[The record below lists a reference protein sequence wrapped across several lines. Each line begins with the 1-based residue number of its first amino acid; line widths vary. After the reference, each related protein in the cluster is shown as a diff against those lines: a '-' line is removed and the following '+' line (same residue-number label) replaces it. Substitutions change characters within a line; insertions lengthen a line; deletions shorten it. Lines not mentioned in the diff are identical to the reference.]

1 MKNVRMFLRL
11 IIHAI
16 RERKSRTLII
26 FFAISV
32 GIGIISALSSVYYDI
47 NTKMAKELR
56 AYGANISV
64 KAAEGDKF
72 SIEKIDNIKKI
83 LGEES
88 VVGVRPD
95 LYGVADVKSNNSV
108 LKSKMPVVVV
118 GTWFDQIDEVNPY
131 WKITGSIPVEKGV
144 GEAVLGET
152 VAKKLNYG
160 IGDKLKLTYG
170 KLSEKFIVGAV
181 IKTGGNP
188 DNKIFLD
195 IEEAW
200 KIFGNKGY
208 VNTAKLS
215 VIAGDK
221 KPKSLIASV
230 NKNVSGIEAGS
241 IKRIA
246 SSEGKILS
254 KIKSV
259 MYLVVLVILAS
270 TVLCVS
276 TTMMTI
282 IAERK
287 KEIALKKALGAS
299 NIIVISEFL
308 TEAFV
313 LGLTGGIAGYV
324 FGYLCAQLIG
334 QSVFDSYISFKI
346 VVVFATVVLSA
357 VVAGASAMFP
367 LKRVINVDP
376 SVVLKGE

>member
-1 MKNVRMFLRL
+1 MKNIRMFLRL
-11 IIHAI
+11 IINAI

-64 KAAEGDKF
+64 KAVEGDKF
-72 SIEKIDNIKKI
+72 SIAKIDKIKKI
-83 LGEES
+83 LGEKS
-88 VVGVRPD
+88 VVGMRPD
-95 LYGVADVKSNNSV
+95 LYGVADVQSNNSV

-118 GTWFDQIDEVNPY
+118 GTWFDQVDEVNPY
-131 WKITGSIPVEKGV
+131 WKIKGSIPVEKDT

-152 VAKKLNYG
+152 VAEKLNYG
-160 IGDKLKLTYG
+160 IGDKIKLTSG
-170 KLSEKFIVGAV
+170 KLSKEFIVGAV

-188 DNKIFLD
+188 DNRIFID

-208 VNTAKLS
+208 VNMAKLS
-215 VIAGDK
+215 VITGDK
-221 KPKSLIASV
+221 NLESLIASV

-246 SSEGKILS
+246 SSEGKILN

-270 TVLCVS
+270 TILCVS

-299 NIIVISEFL
+299 NMIVISEFL

-313 LGLTGGIAGYV
+313 LGLTGGIAGYI

-334 QSVFDSYISFKI
+334 QSVFASYISFRI
-346 VVVFATVVLSA
+346 AVVFATVGLSA
-357 VVAGASAMFP
+357 IVAGASAMLP

>member
-1 MKNVRMFLRL
+1 
-11 IIHAI
+11 
-16 RERKSRTLII
+16 LII

-32 GIGIISALSSVYYDI
+32 GIGTISALSSVYYDI

-72 SIEKIDNIKKI
+72 SIAKVDNIKKI
-83 LGEES
+83 LGEKS
-88 VVGVRPD
+88 VVGIRPD
-95 LYGVADVKSNNSV
+95 LYGVADVQSNNSV

-131 WKITGSIPVEKGV
+131 WKITGSLPVEKGT

-152 VAKKLNYG
+152 VAEKLNYG
-160 IGDKLKLTYG
+160 IGDKIKLTSG
-170 KLSEKFIVGAV
+170 KLSREFIVGAV
-181 IKTGGNP
+181 IKTGGGP
-188 DNKIFLD
+188 DNRIFLD

-208 VNTAKLS
+208 VNTVKLS
-215 VIAGDK
+215 VITADK
-221 KPKSLIASV
+221 NPESLIASV

-299 NIIVISEFL
+299 NMIVISEFL

-313 LGLTGGIAGYV
+313 LGLAGGIAGYV

-334 QSVFDSYISFKI
+334 QSVFDSYISFRI
-346 VVVFATVVLSA
+346 AVVFATVMLSA
-357 VVAGASAMFP
+357 IVAGASAMFP

>member
-1 MKNVRMFLRL
+1 L

>member
-131 WKITGSIPVEKGV
+131 WKITCLLYTS
-144 GEAVLGET
+144 
-152 VAKKLNYG
+152 
-160 IGDKLKLTYG
+160 
-170 KLSEKFIVGAV
+170 
-181 IKTGGNP
+181 
-188 DNKIFLD
+188 
-195 IEEAW
+195 
-200 KIFGNKGY
+200 
-208 VNTAKLS
+208 
-215 VIAGDK
+215 
-221 KPKSLIASV
+221 
-230 NKNVSGIEAGS
+230 
-241 IKRIA
+241 
-246 SSEGKILS
+246 
-254 KIKSV
+254 
-259 MYLVVLVILAS
+259 
-270 TVLCVS
+270 
-276 TTMMTI
+276 
-282 IAERK
+282 
-287 KEIALKKALGAS
+287 
-299 NIIVISEFL
+299 
-308 TEAFV
+308 
-313 LGLTGGIAGYV
+313 
-324 FGYLCAQLIG
+324 
-334 QSVFDSYISFKI
+334 
-346 VVVFATVVLSA
+346 
-357 VVAGASAMFP
+357 
-367 LKRVINVDP
+367 P
-376 SVVLKGE
+376 SPRD

>member
-1 MKNVRMFLRL
+1 MKNIRMFLRL

-64 KAAEGDKF
+64 KSAEGDKF
-72 SIEKIDNIKKI
+72 NIAKIDKIKKI
-83 LGEES
+83 LGEKS
-88 VVGVRPD
+88 VVGIRPD
-95 LYGVADVKSNNSV
+95 LYGVADVQSNNSV

-118 GTWFDQIDEVNPY
+118 GTWFDQVDEVNPY
-131 WKITGSIPVEKGV
+131 WKITGSIPAEKDT

-152 VAKKLNYG
+152 VAEKLDYG
-160 IGDKLKLTYG
+160 IGDKIKLTSG
-170 KLSEKFIVGAV
+170 KLTKEFIVGAV
-181 IKTGGNP
+181 IKTGGDP
-188 DNKIFLD
+188 DNRVFID

-200 KIFGNKGY
+200 KIIGEESY

-215 VIAGDK
+215 VITGDK
-221 KPKSLIASV
+221 NPESLIASV

-259 MYLVVLVILAS
+259 MFLVVLVILAS

-299 NIIVISEFL
+299 NMIVISEFL

-313 LGLTGGIAGYV
+313 LGLTGGIAGYI
-324 FGYLCAQLIG
+324 FGYVCAQLIG
-334 QSVFDSYISFKI
+334 QSVFDSYISFRT
-346 VVVFATVVLSA
+346 VVVFATVMLSA